1 MTSFNTHSQSTKSNN
16 TGSIKKTAF
25 IATTMI
31 AALALS
37 ACQSTPSSPVI
48 QRADSTFETTGL
60 GDTKIKAQQNAI
72 DSANKTCRSK
82 QVIVVKDTVKYNGVL
97 DERMGRMVGQAGAVL
112 GTILGTG
119 SPELSRDDD
128 YEYTINFRCQ

>member
-1 MTSFNTHSQSTKSNN
+1 MTIFNTQSRANHSMTK
-16 TGSIKKTAF
+16 TLTLTAT
-25 IATTMI
+25 IV
-31 AALALS
+31 AALTLS

-48 QRADSTFETTGL
+48 QRADSTYETTGL
-60 GDTKIKAQQNAI
+60 GETKIKAQQNAI
-72 DSANKTCRSK
+72 ASANQTCRSK

-97 DERMGRMVGQAGAVL
+97 DERMGRIVGQAGAVL

>member
-1 MTSFNTHSQSTKSNN
+1 MKEYFMTIYNIQSSVNHTVTK
-16 TGSIKKTAF
+16 TVTLAI
-25 IATTMI
+25 TMI

-48 QRADSTFETTGL
+48 QRADSTYETTGL
-60 GDTKIKAQQNAI
+60 GDTKIQAQQNAI
-72 DSANKTCRSK
+72 NSANKTCRSK
-82 QVIVVKDTVKYNGVL
+82 QVIVVKDTVKYNGIL
-97 DERMGRMVGQAGAVL
+97 DERTGRMVGQASAVI

>member
-1 MTSFNTHSQSTKSNN
+1 MNSFNTQSHSPSSM
-16 TGSIKKTAF
+16 KKTALF
-25 IATTMI
+25 ASTMI

-48 QRADSTFETTGL
+48 QRADSTYETTGL
-60 GDTKIKAQQNAI
+60 GDTKIQAQQNAI
-72 DSANKTCRSK
+72 DAANKTCRSK

-97 DERMGRMVGQAGAVL
+97 DERMGRVVGQAGAVL
-112 GTILGTG
+112 GTIFGTG

-128 YEYTINFRCQ
+128 YEYTINFRCR